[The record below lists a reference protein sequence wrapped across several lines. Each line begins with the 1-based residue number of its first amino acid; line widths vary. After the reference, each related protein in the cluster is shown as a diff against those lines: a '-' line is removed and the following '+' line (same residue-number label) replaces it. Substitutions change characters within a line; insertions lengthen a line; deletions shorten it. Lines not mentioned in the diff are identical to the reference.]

1 MKHPLKIKVL
11 LLSGA
16 IVALAA
22 GMSANKKSEIE
33 SQVKHYYS
41 LNVDSLN
48 ATVQQM
54 QRHLASGAGPE
65 NLQQDFEKARVY
77 YKRIE
82 AFVEYHLPESA
93 LKINGPN
100 LVESEPALPE
110 EPILPTGFQVLEEV
124 VYSEEPM
131 DRQAAKME
139 TDGLAFACNK
149 AKVLGANIEFTEAN
163 ILDALK
169 LNLYRLITKGISG
182 FDAPVTLNSL
192 PEAIAS
198 LEGTLRILNYF
209 PQSAKLQ
216 ENTATALNYLQQH
229 KADFDGFDRATFIA
243 DYINPLCVLVYDY
256 QLEHKIPFV
265 QRPNRAIPANIPHL
279 FSPGAI
285 DLSFYAPAGAELNNK
300 ELAALGKILF
310 EDKRLS
316 VASNRSCATCHI
328 PSKAFTDGLALNESL
343 VGDKKLMRNTP
354 SLINAAYQPVQFSDS
369 RITFLE
375 DQIHD
380 VIANPQ
386 EMGGKFEQIQ
396 SALAKDKVFMKSY
409 KAAFSGKKPSADEVK
424 SALAAYVRTLSGFNS
439 SFDRFMQ
446 GDKTAMTA
454 EQINGFNLFMGKA
467 KCGTCH
473 FMPTFTGAAPPYY
486 EKMESEVLGV
496 PQSNDT
502 LNPKMDVDSGKFHVY
517 GMPHHLYSFKTAT
530 VRNAAATAPY
540 MHNGSLKTLR
550 ELIDFYNRG
559 GGLGLGFE
567 LEHQTLPGDPLQLT
581 EQEKKNLEAFIGAL
595 TDTVSYK
602 KVQL

>member
-33 SQVKHYYS
+33 AQAKHYYR

-48 ATVQQM
+48 VTVQQM
-54 QRHLASGAGPE
+54 QRHLASGAGQE
-65 NLQQDFEKARVY
+65 TLQGDFEKARTY

-139 TDGLAFACNK
+139 SDGLAFACNK

-198 LEGTLRILNYF
+198 LEGTLKILDYF
-209 PQSAKLQ
+209 PQSAKLHKAT
-216 ENTATALNYLQQH
+216 TAALNYLQLH
-229 KADFDGFDRATFIA
+229 KEDFDGFDRATFIA

-265 QRPNRAIPANIPHL
+265 QSPKRAIPANIPHL

-316 VASNRSCATCHI
+316 VANNRSCATCHI

-343 VGDKKLMRNTP
+343 VGNKKLMRNTP
-354 SLINAAYQPVQFSDS
+354 GLINAAYQPVQFSDS

-375 DQIHD
+375 DQAHE
-380 VIANPQ
+380 VIANPE

-396 SALAKDKVFMKSY
+396 SLLAKDKGFMKSY

-424 SALAAYVRTLSGFNS
+424 KALAAYVRTLSGFNS

-454 EQINGFNLFMGKA
+454 QQINGFNLFMGKA

-502 LNPKMDVDSGKFHVY
+502 LNPKLDVDSGKYHVY

-559 GGLGLGFE
+559 GGQGLGFE
-567 LEHQTLPGDPLQLT
+567 LEHQTLPGDPLHLT
-581 EQEKKNLEAFIGAL
+581 EQEKQNLEAFIGAL

>member
-1 MKHPLKIKVL
+1 MKHKLKTKVL
-11 LLSGA
+11 LILAAVLS
-16 IVALAA
+16 LAA
-22 GMSANKKSEIE
+22 GMSAVKKSEIE
-33 SQVKHYYS
+33 AKVARFYR
-41 LNVDSLN
+41 LNADSLN
-48 ATVQQM
+48 TAVLHMKQ
-54 QRHLASGAGPE
+54 HLADGAMQE
-65 NLQQDFEKARVY
+65 SLQEDFIQARIY

-93 LKINGPN
+93 IKINGAN
-100 LVESEPALPE
+100 LVESEPSLPE

-124 VYSEEPM
+124 VYAEEPF

-139 TDGLAFACNK
+139 IDGLAFACNR
-149 AKVLGANIEFTEAN
+149 ARVLGANIEFSEAN

-182 FDAPVTLNSL
+182 FDAPVALNSL
-192 PEAIAS
+192 PEAVVS
-198 LEGTLRILNYF
+198 LAATQQVLNYF
-209 PQSAKLQ
+209 PQSGNMQA
-216 ENTATALNYLQQH
+216 ATAAALDYVQMHQD
-229 KADFDGFDRATFIA
+229 DFDGFDRAKFIA
-243 DYINPLCVLVYDY
+243 GYINPLSVLVYDY
-256 QLEHKIPFV
+256 QLEHKIPFI
-265 QRPNRAIPANIPHL
+265 QAPNRAIPANIPHL

-316 VASNRSCATCHI
+316 VANNRSCATCHI

-343 VGDKKLMRNTP
+343 VGGKKLMRNTP

-380 VIANPQ
+380 VIANPE
-386 EMGGKFEQIQ
+386 EMGGRFEQIRA
-396 SALAKDKVFMKSY
+396 SLAKDKVFMKAY
-409 KAAFSGKKPSADEVK
+409 KAAFAGKKPAADEVK
-424 SALAAYVRTLSGFNS
+424 KALAAYVRTLSGFNS
-439 SFDRFMQ
+439 AFDRYMQ
-446 GDKTAMTA
+446 GEQTAMTA

-502 LNPKMDVDSGKFHVY
+502 LNPKMDTDPGKFQVY

-530 VRNAAATAPY
+530 VRNAAVTAPY
-540 MHNGSLKTLR
+540 MHNGALKTLR

-559 GGLGLGFE
+559 GGQGLGFE
-567 LEHQTLPGDPLQLT
+567 LEHQTLPGDLLHLT
-581 EQEKKNLEAFIGAL
+581 EQEKKNIEAFIGAL

>member
-1 MKHPLKIKVL
+1 MKHQLKTKVL
-11 LLSGA
+11 LIAGA
-16 IVALAA
+16 VVALAA

-33 SQVKHYYS
+33 TQVKRYYD

-48 ATVQQM
+48 ITVQQM
-54 QRHLASGAGPE
+54 QQHLATGAGQE
-65 NLQQDFEKARVY
+65 SLQEDFKKARVY

-100 LVESEPALPE
+100 LIESEPSLPE

-124 VYSEEPM
+124 VYSEEPL

-139 TDGLAFACNK
+139 TDGLAFACNR
-149 AKVLGANIEFTEAN
+149 AKVLGANIEFTETN

-182 FDAPVTLNSL
+182 FDAPVALNSL

-198 LEGTLRILNYF
+198 LEAMQKLLSYF
-209 PQSAKLQ
+209 PQSAELAKSTTAALQYLQ
-216 ENTATALNYLQQH
+216 EHQG
-229 KADFDGFDRATFIA
+229 DFDGFDRAAFIA

-256 QLEHKIPFV
+256 QLAHKIPFA
-265 QRPNRAIPANIPHL
+265 QAPNRAIPANIPHL

-316 VASNRSCATCHI
+316 VANNRSCATCHI

-343 VGDKKLMRNTP
+343 VGGKKLMRNTP

-375 DQIHD
+375 DQVHD
-380 VIANPQ
+380 VIANPE

-396 SALAKDKVFMKSY
+396 SLLAKDKVFMKSY

-424 SALAAYVRTLSGFNS
+424 KALAAYVRTLSGFNS
-439 SFDRFMQ
+439 PFDRYMQ

-502 LNPKMDVDSGKFHVY
+502 INPKMDLDSGKYHVY

-530 VRNAAATAPY
+530 VRNAAVTAPY

-559 GGLGLGFE
+559 GGQGLGFE
-567 LEHQTLPGDPLQLT
+567 LEHQTLPGDHLQLA
-581 EQEKKNLEAFIGAL
+581 EQEKKNIEAFIGAL

-602 KVQL
+602 KIQF

>member
-11 LLSGA
+11 LITGA
-16 IVALAA
+16 VVALAA

-33 SQVKHYYS
+33 VQARQYYS
-41 LNVDSLN
+41 LNIDSLN
-48 ATVQQM
+48 ATVKQM
-54 QRHLASGAGPE
+54 QQHLASGE
-65 NLQQDFEKARVY
+65 VQESLQEDFKKARVY

-124 VYSEEPM
+124 IYSEAPM

-139 TDGLAFACNK
+139 TDGLAFACNR

-198 LEGTLRILNYF
+198 LEGTLKILNYF
-209 PQSAKLQ
+209 PQSASLQ
-216 ENTATALNYLQQH
+216 ETTVAALNYLQVH
-229 KADFDGFDRATFIA
+229 KEDFDGFDRATFIA
-243 DYINPLCVLVYDY
+243 GYINPLCTLVYDY
-256 QLEHKIPFV
+256 QLAHKIPFL
-265 QRPNRAIPANIPHL
+265 QAPNRAIPANIPHL

-285 DLSFYAPAGAELNNK
+285 DLSFYAPSGAALNNK

-316 VASNRSCATCHI
+316 VANNRSCATCHI
-328 PSKAFTDGLALNESL
+328 PSRAFTDGLALNESL
-343 VGDKKLMRNTP
+343 AGNKKLLRNTP

-375 DQIHD
+375 DQVHD
-380 VIANPQ
+380 VVANPE

-396 SALAKDKVFMKSY
+396 NVLAKDKVFMKAY
-409 KAAFSGKKPSADEVK
+409 KAAFPGKKPGADEVK
-424 SALAAYVRTLSGFNS
+424 KALAAYVRTLSGFNS
-439 SFDRFMQ
+439 PFDRFMQ

-454 EQINGFNLFMGKA
+454 EQLNGFNLFMGKA

-502 LNPKMDVDSGKFHVY
+502 LNPKLDVDSGKFHVY

-559 GGLGLGFE
+559 GGQGLGFE
-567 LEHQTLPGDPLQLT
+567 LEHQTLPGDPLHLS
-581 EQEKKNLEAFIGAL
+581 EQEKKNIEAFIGAL
-595 TDTVSYK
+595 TDTISYK
-602 KVQL
+602 KIQF

>member
-1 MKHPLKIKVL
+1 MKHPLKTKL
-11 LLSGA
+11 LLITAA
-16 IVALAA
+16 IIALVA
-22 GMSANKKSEIE
+22 GMSARKKNEIE
-33 SQVKHYYS
+33 AQAQRYYQ
-41 LNVDSLN
+41 LNADSLN
-48 ATVQQM
+48 NTVQQM
-54 QRHLASGAGPE
+54 QRDLAAGASQQS
-65 NLQQDFEKARVY
+65 LQEDFKKARIY

-100 LVESEPALPE
+100 LVESEPSLPE

-124 VYSEEPM
+124 IYSEEPL

-139 TDGLAFACNK
+139 TDGLAFACNRI
-149 AKVLGANIEFTEAN
+149 KVSGSRIEFTATN

-192 PEAIAS
+192 PEAVAS
-198 LEGTLRILNYF
+198 LEATEQLFHYF
-209 PQSAKLQ
+209 PQSDKLAASI
-216 ENTATALNYLQQH
+216 TAALTYLEEH
-229 KADFDGFDRATFIA
+229 RDDFDGFDRATFIA
-243 DYINPLCVLVYDY
+243 DYINPLCVLIYDY
-256 QLEHKIPFV
+256 QLAHQIPFA
-265 QRPNRAIPANIPHL
+265 QTPNRAIPAKIPHL

-285 DLSFYAPAGAELNNK
+285 DLAFYAPSGAALNNK

-316 VASNRSCATCHI
+316 VANNRSCATCHI

-343 VGDKKLMRNTP
+343 VGGKKLMRNTP

-375 DQIHD
+375 DQAHA
-380 VIANPQ
+380 VIANPE

-396 SALAKDKVFMKSY
+396 SSLAKDKVFMKSY
-409 KAAFSGKKPSADEVK
+409 RTVFPGKKPGADELK
-424 SALAAYVRTLSGFNS
+424 KALAAYVRTLSGFNS
-439 SFDRFMQ
+439 AFDRFMQ
-446 GDKTAMTA
+446 GDKNAMTA
-454 EQINGFNLFMGKA
+454 DQLNGFNLFMGKA

-502 LNPKMDVDSGKFHVY
+502 INPKLDMDSGKYHVY

-559 GGLGLGFE
+559 GGQGLGFE
-567 LEHQTLPGDPLQLT
+567 LEHQTLPGDPLYLT
-581 EQEKKNLEAFIGAL
+581 EQEKRNLEAFIGAL
-595 TDTVSYK
+595 TDTISYK
-602 KVQL
+602 KVSF